1 MAKKERDPIDLTA
14 QERGIFRETFA
25 KYPEVLAWIGNRC
38 GAWAQDPQAV
48 KPELIA
54 FWNTLLGAAGIVH
67 THNLRT
73 LAEKL
78 LEASNDSDLI
88 EYKKAAKQTAKEE

>member
-1 MAKKERDPIDLTA
+1 MAKKEIDLINTTSA
-14 QERGIFRETFA
+14 ERGIFRETFT
-25 KYPEVLAWIGNRC
+25 KYPEVLAWIGNKC
-38 GAWAQDPQAV
+38 GAWAQDPLVV

-67 THNLRT
+67 THNLRV

-78 LEASNDSDLI
+78 LEASNDGDLI
-88 EYKKAAKQTAKEE
+88 EYSKAAKQAAKEE